1 MQTVWL
7 PQPVGLNSAV
17 LDLWRA
23 GHKYLC
29 PGWMLDA
36 CGTSVKSTILNAKF
50 WKTLHLTWSSSR
62 PSGMVLW
69 TGICIAA
76 LCARK
81 EVIREVPRSADY
93 EYEYVWVS
101 RILTRWLSVPR
112 RRYWQND
119 YEYNVVGRVKL
130 AVDLPRPLSRTLR
143 VCRPTA
149 VVYEYTLRLSSR
161 HFFTAV
167 KLIRKV
173 RR

>member
-1 MQTVWL
+1 MVRTSPLKTCPVARTTSVVY
-7 PQPVGLNSAV
+7 PVCDRVGLVFLVAV
-17 LDLWRA
+17 ISSGLKAEFPCCFPPPFISLTFYW
-23 GHKYLC
+23 
-29 PGWMLDA
+29 
-36 CGTSVKSTILNAKF
+36 T
-50 WKTLHLTWSSSR
+50 TL
-62 PSGMVLW
+62 
-69 TGICIAA
+69 A
-76 LCARK
+76 
-81 EVIREVPRSADY
+81 IREVPRSADY

-112 RRYWQND
+112 RRCWQNE
-119 YEYNVVGRVKL
+119 YEYEYKVVGRVKL